1 MIRLAALALAV
12 GLAGCAGAQ
21 SPSDVST
28 PATDGP
34 PTFVNRVW
42 KVGASASVS
51 PGMLYV
57 FLEDGT
63 LVMAGPG
70 GKPAFGSWKRDN
82 GALVMIEESIPYK
95 VDILELTN
103 DTFRIRSHNPGE
115 PVEITLV
122 PAK

>member
-1 MIRLAALALAV
+1 MIRLAVVALTLVLANC
-12 GLAGCAGAQ
+12 GGTP
-21 SPSDVST
+21 PSADVST
-28 PATDGP
+28 PPTDSP

-42 KVGASASVS
+42 KVAAPATVS

-70 GKPAFGSWKRDN
+70 GKPAFGLWKRD
-82 GALVMIEESIPYK
+82 GGGLIMIEESIPYR
-95 VDILELTN
+95 VDILELTS

-115 PVEITLV
+115 PLEITLV

>member
-1 MIRLAALALAV
+1 
-12 GLAGCAGAQ
+12 
-21 SPSDVST
+21 
-28 PATDGP
+28 
-34 PTFVNRVW
+34 
-42 KVGASASVS
+42 
-51 PGMLYV
+51 MLYV

>member
-1 MIRLAALALAV
+1 MIGFAALVLLVA
-12 GLAGCAGAQ
+12 LAGCAGAP
-21 SPSDVST
+21 SPPDGST
-28 PATDGP
+28 SATEAP
-34 PTFVNRVW
+34 RFVNRVW
-42 KVGASASVS
+42 EVAASTSVS

-63 LVMAGPG
+63 LVMTGSG

-82 GALVMIEESIPYK
+82 GALIMVEESIPYK

-115 PVEITLV
+115 PVEIRLV

>member
-1 MIRLAALALAV
+1 MTRLAALALAV
-12 GLAGCAGAQ
+12 GLAGCAGGPT
-21 SPSDVST
+21 PSDVST
-28 PATDGP
+28 AAIERP

-42 KVGASASVS
+42 KVGASASVP

-70 GKPAFGSWKRDN
+70 GKPAFGSWRRDN
-82 GALVMIEESIPYK
+82 GTLVMIEESIPYK

-115 PVEITLV
+115 PVEITLL